1 MNCSQAR
8 NTLFPTPEQALVT
21 IKTPGAMDH
30 VHGCA
35 ACGAFFDQQR
45 DWSNALRAKIG
56 AEPAPD
62 GLRERMARLIEE
74 HRASALPLRK
84 TRRRILVAAA
94 AIVLAVGLGAIWFE
108 SRMPSQGLFQDICAD
123 HAKYLDAQSQLP
135 SSDPAAIES
144 WFRDKAEFR
153 VHVPTLERIDL
164 LGSRLCFLKRQKA
177 ALIFYR
183 KDGHPVSLFELSKSG
198 VNLSSLN
205 RTVIDGSPIWHESFN
220 GYSLVAFEN
229 RGVVTVF
236 VSDLQ
241 EGELLPLALA
251 ARRG

>member
-1 MNCSQAR
+1 MNCSHAR
-8 NTLFPTPEQALVT
+8 NTLFPTPEKAVAT
-21 IKTPGAMDH
+21 IETAGAMDH
-30 VHGCA
+30 VRDCRD
-35 ACGAFFDQQR
+35 CQAFFARQR
-45 DWSNALRAKIG
+45 DLSKALRAKVG
-56 AEPAPD
+56 VEPAPD
-62 GLRERMARLIEE
+62 ALRERMARLVEK
-74 HRASALPLRK
+74 HRASDTPLLK
-84 TRRRILVAAA
+84 TRRQALVAAA
-94 AIVLAVGLGAIWFE
+94 AAVLTISLGGLWLA
-108 SRMPSQGLFQDICAD
+108 SRAPSQGLFQEMCAD

-135 SSDPAAIES
+135 SNDPAMIES

-153 VHVPTLERIDL
+153 VHVPALEATDL
-164 LGSRLCFLKRQKA
+164 LGSRLCFLKHHKA

-183 KDGHPVSLFELSKSG
+183 KQGRPVSLFELSNTG

-205 RTVIDGSPIWHESFN
+205 RTIIDGSPIWHESFN

-229 RGVVTVF
+229 RGVVTVL